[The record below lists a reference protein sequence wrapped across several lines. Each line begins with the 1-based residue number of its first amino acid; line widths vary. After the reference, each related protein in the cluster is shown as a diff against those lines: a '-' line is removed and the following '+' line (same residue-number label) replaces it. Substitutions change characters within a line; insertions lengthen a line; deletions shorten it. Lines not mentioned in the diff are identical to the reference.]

1 MIQKFINRND
11 ASNLVILKYALKIN
25 IVRIDLL
32 KLIKLL
38 IAQKRSKMFN

>member
-1 MIQKFINRND
+1 MIQKLINKD
-11 ASNLVILKYALKIN
+11 DTSNLVILKYTLKIN

-38 IAQKRSKMFN
+38 IAQKKI